1 MSEHSL
7 TAAPGPWRCVQ
18 VAPAS
23 PVANITGDPCWPVM
37 TAWSASKY
45 SGWYTWQLQL
55 GSALTVQVAPPS
67 RVVRTV
73 RAGQVIASHPAVG
86 DLKATSEAGAY
97 MVDWQAAFPGLLVA
111 RLSCKPHSAVE
122 YNVTASTMAPG

>member
-1 MSEHSL
+1 MNENWL
-7 TAAPGPWRCVQ
+7 MAATGTWRCVQ

-86 DLKATSEAGAY
+86 DLTGTSAACATL
-97 MVDWQAAFPGLLVA
+97 VHWQAAF
-111 RLSCKPHSAVE
+111 
-122 YNVTASTMAPG
+122 